1 MKKNITKNL
10 AGNRFIITF
19 AVQNLHTRAV
29 NIYRQSER
37 KAFFYA
43 LSARKYIGS
52 VPPCVT
58 CNEYATALV
67 VSFATAKA
75 EPFFYFS
82 QSSNYQAKYF
92 FKMQNKKMNFVCRV
106 RYTLQARKARATK
119 CQNFHFK
126 RLFNLVPCHV
136 VAGQKIVCLC
146 N

>member
-19 AVQNLHTRAV
+19 AVSNKYTKAV
-29 NIYRQSER
+29 IFNRQSNRET
-37 KAFFYA
+37 FFYA

-75 EPFFYFS
+75 EPFFLFS
-82 QSSNYQAKYF
+82 ALQLSSKIFFQNAK
-92 FKMQNKKMNFVCRV
+92 
-106 RYTLQARKARATK
+106 
-119 CQNFHFK
+119 
-126 RLFNLVPCHV
+126 
-136 VAGQKIVCLC
+136 
-146 N
+146 

>member
-19 AVQNLHTRAV
+19 ALLNLHIGAV
-29 NIYRQSER
+29 NIYRQSDRE
-37 KAFFYA
+37 AFFYA

-58 CNEYATALV
+58 CNEYPTPPV
-67 VSFATAKA
+67 VSLSTAKA
-75 EPFFYFS
+75 EPFFLFKPS
-82 QSSNYQAKYF
+82 KYQAKYF
-92 FKMQNKKMNFVCRV
+92 FKMLNKKMNFVCGV
-106 RYTLQARKARATK
+106 RYTLQARTARATK

>member
-52 VPPCVT
+52 VPPCVA
-58 CNEYATALV
+58 CNECATAFV
-67 VSFATAKA
+67 VCWTTAKA
-75 EPFFYFS
+75 EPIFYFS
-82 QSSNYQAKYF
+82 QPSNNQAKYF
-92 FKMQNKKMNFVCRV
+92 FKMSNKKMNFVCRV
-106 RYTLQARKARATK
+106 RYTLQARTARATK

>member
-10 AGNRFIITF
+10 AGNKFIIIF
-19 AVQNLHTRAV
+19 AMSNKYTKAV
-29 NIYRQSER
+29 IFNRQSDRE
-37 KAFFYA
+37 AFFYA

-52 VPPCVT
+52 VPPRVT
-58 CNEYATALV
+58 CNECATAFV
-67 VSFATAKA
+67 VCWTTAKA
-75 EPFFYFS
+75 EPIFYFS
-82 QSSNYQAKYF
+82 QPSNYQAKYF
-92 FKMQNKKMNFVCRV
+92 FKMSNKKMNFVCRV
-106 RYTLQARKARATK
+106 RYTLQTRTARATK

>member
-19 AVQNLHTRAV
+19 ALLNLHIGAV
-29 NIYRQSER
+29 NIYRQSDR

-58 CNEYATALV
+58 CNEYATAPV
-67 VSFATAKA
+67 VSLATAKA
-75 EPFFYFS
+75 EPFFYF
-82 QSSNYQAKYF
+82 QPSNYQAKYF
-92 FKMQNKKMNFVCRV
+92 FKMLNKKMNFVCGV
-106 RYTLQARKARATK
+106 RYTLQARTARATK

>member
-19 AVQNLHTRAV
+19 AVTNLHTRAV
-29 NIYRQSER
+29 NIYRQSDRE
-37 KAFFYA
+37 AFFYA

-52 VPPCVT
+52 VPPCVA
-58 CNEYATALV
+58 CNECATALV
-67 VSFATAKA
+67 VSLSTAKA
-75 EPFFYFS
+75 EPFFYF
-82 QSSNYQAKYF
+82 QPSNYQAKYF
-92 FKMQNKKMNFVCRV
+92 FKMTNKKMNFVCRV
-106 RYTLQARKARATK
+106 RYTLQARTARATK
-119 CQNFHFK
+119 RQNFHFK

>member
-29 NIYRQSER
+29 NIYRQSDR
-37 KAFFYA
+37 GAFFYA

-75 EPFFYFS
+75 EPFFYF
-82 QSSNYQAKYF
+82 QPSNYQAKYF

-106 RYTLQARKARATK
+106 RYTLQARTARATK
-119 CQNFHFK
+119 CQKFHFK

>member
-19 AVQNLHTRAV
+19 AVTNLHTRAV
-29 NIYRQSER
+29 NIYRQSDR

-52 VPPCVT
+52 VPPCVA
-58 CNEYATALV
+58 CNECATALV
-67 VSFATAKA
+67 VSLSTAKA
-75 EPFFYFS
+75 EPFFYF
-82 QSSNYQAKYF
+82 QPSNYQAKYF
-92 FKMQNKKMNFVCRV
+92 FKMLNKKMNFVCRV
-106 RYTLQARKARATK
+106 RYTLQARTARATK

-136 VAGQKIVCLC
+136 VAGQKIAHLC

>member
-19 AVQNLHTRAV
+19 AVLNIQTKAV
-29 NIYRQSER
+29 SIYRQSNRE
-37 KAFFYA
+37 AFFYA

-52 VPPCVT
+52 VPPRVT
-58 CNEYATALV
+58 CNECATAFV
-67 VSFATAKA
+67 VCWTTAKA
-75 EPFFYFS
+75 EPIFYFS
-82 QSSNYQAKYF
+82 QPSNYQAKYF
-92 FKMQNKKMNFVCRV
+92 FKMSNKKMNFVCRV
-106 RYTLQARKARATK
+106 RYTLQARTARATK